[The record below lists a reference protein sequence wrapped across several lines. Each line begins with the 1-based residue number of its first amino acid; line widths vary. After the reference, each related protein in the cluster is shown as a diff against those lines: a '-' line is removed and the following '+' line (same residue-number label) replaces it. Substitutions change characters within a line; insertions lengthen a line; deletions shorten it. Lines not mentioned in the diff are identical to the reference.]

1 MIVHVVLE
9 LLLLLKSSPAQVAGM
24 GLVPGVGP
32 PDVTVV
38 CGVRGEGLPAVL
50 TLEGSLSGVLA
61 DVCSQDTGG
70 CEGLGKKKKKTQSVL
85 YFRFSFARLN
95 SQ

>member
-1 MIVHVVLE
+1 MIFHVVLE
-9 LLLLLKSSPAQVAGM
+9 LLFLLKSSPAQVAGM

-32 PDVTVV
+32 PDVAVV

-70 CEGLGKKKKKTQSVL
+70 CEGLEEKRKKKKQSVL
-85 YFRFSFARLN
+85 YFRFSFRLN